1 MKKLSARRKRLSLK
15 ALCVLAV
22 VFSGIFA
29 VVRLFGIGGRPS
41 MNSLTELDT
50 GWYRLEAGSA
60 VPVSPG
66 EKIPFGEDGTVT
78 LYLPVSSDGTITT
91 RSALYRVRIS
101 LDGTKVYCY
110 DDASIPRAFWRII
123 GSNTDNTFLIA
134 ALVHDVLCE
143 NHKFID
149 CDKNFST
156 EVFNALLEASSVC
169 AIKRCLMKH
178 SVNFYQ
184 NFCKW
189 NSKEFSHGD
198 I

>member
-1 MKKLSARRKRLSLK
+1 MRFLKRLIIS
-15 ALCVLAV
+15 VLVYIGVYLPFIAV
-22 VFSGIFA
+22 LQAVSGGDYTA
-29 VVRLFGIGGRPS
+29 AYSVGGIV
-41 MNSLTELDT
+41 
-50 GWYRLEAGSA
+50 SA
-60 VPVSPG
+60 VELALGSVI
-66 EKIPFGEDGTVT
+66 KITENKSIKKYPFINRKE
-78 LYLPVSSDGTITT
+78 L
-91 RSALYRVRIS
+91 RVCLKDIKR
-101 LDGTKVYCY
+101 TKCYNFIIPKSYCY
-110 DDASIPRAFWRII
+110 DGASIPRAFWRII

>member
-1 MKKLSARRKRLSLK
+1 MLNYKKKERKNILEKWYSNKKVEIYFSAPPYVGIRYPLPTNTIEENKSIKKYPFINRKELRVCLK
-15 ALCVLAV
+15 DIKRTKCYN
-22 VFSGIFA
+22 FI
-29 VVRLFGIGGRPS
+29 
-41 MNSLTELDT
+41 
-50 GWYRLEAGSA
+50 
-60 VPVSPG
+60 
-66 EKIPFGEDGTVT
+66 IPKG
-78 LYLPVSSDGTITT
+78 
-91 RSALYRVRIS
+91 
-101 LDGTKVYCY
+101 YCY
-110 DDASIPRAFWRII
+110 DGASIPRAFWRII